1 MSNTNTLAIANETFS
16 LHQRLMAVQ
25 FAIDVAKRESIP
37 TSKVKKL
44 HQEKSKLVKK
54 IESNERQMLARMTL
68 SSNIQPTS
76 KDSWVFVRYQ
86 DDQDQSLDMKLRL
99 VAIVPECLETIHV
112 DGRETSPLT
121 LTTLDNT
128 LPLVRDSKV
137 IMAYESMAD
146 EVAMRELDTLV
157 PGKLNSFGNRKHW
170 GVGRVLVEVA
180 EKEKEEGNEDI
191 TPHQAEDDVKFTVS
205 SHAGIR
211 RVQRMLGIPDERM
224 AGAHFKAHAQ
234 EIRADIIEAV
244 SSAEILWEDR
254 HLDTLI
260 DYYIDA
266 DNVIY
271 VVGHDHSV
279 PNVITLYEADFGFNK
294 AINRMVTLE
303 QVKALKDF
311 YSIWEETMARTAVHR
326 DEGLDKMQRIDD
338 EIELLKRQ
346 LEAKKAERKVIES
359 GLDSFNMAEKVAE
372 QAFFKEHSKLFK
384 KWRLQEG
391 LQ

>member
-1 MSNTNTLAIANETFS
+1 MSNTNTLAIANETFN
-16 LHQRLMAVQ
+16 LHQRLTALQ
-25 FAIDVAKRESIP
+25 FATDIAKREGVP
-37 TSKVKKL
+37 TNKVKRI

-54 IESNERQMLARMTL
+54 IESNEKQMLARMTL

-86 DDQDQSLDMKLRL
+86 DDQDQSLDMKLKL
-99 VAIVPECLETIHV
+99 VAVVPECLETIQV
-112 DGRETSPLT
+112 DSRESNPLT
-121 LTTLDNT
+121 LTDLNGM
-128 LPLVRDSKV
+128 LPLICDDKSVLSFE
-137 IMAYESMAD
+137 ALAD
-146 EVAMRELDTLV
+146 TVALEELHYLL
-157 PGKLNSFGNRKHW
+157 PGKFNRTGNRKHW
-170 GVGRVLVEVA
+170 GRASMLDELVK
-180 EKEKEEGNEDI
+180 KEKEEGNEDVS
-191 TPHQAEDDVKFTVS
+191 PHQVEDDVKFTVS
-205 SHAGIR
+205 SHAGKR
-211 RVQRMLGIPDERM
+211 KVQRMLGIPDERM
-224 AGAHFKAHAQ
+224 AGAHFKSHAQ

-244 SSAEILWEDR
+244 SNAEILWEDR

-303 QVKALKDF
+303 QVKTLKEY
-311 YSIWEETMARTAVHR
+311 YSIWEETMARTAIER
-326 DEGLDKMQRIDD
+326 DKGLDKMQRVDD
-338 EIELLKRQ
+338 EIEMLKRQ
-346 LEAKKAERKVIES
+346 LRAKEAEKKAIEA

-391 LQ
+391 L